1 MFCFSLSPSLCNL
14 SLCNLSTF
22 NHNFQFFTHIISIQQ
37 CYSRHFNFDLVSS
50 GRESFEPN
58 RIVRKEDRNGT
69 RSLALLQWIGGR
81 EEKAR
86 KKKERMKLKK
96 ENEAEEGGPIGK
108 KVKEERLQGVFSSTF
123 QNTTSQLVA

>member
-1 MFCFSLSPSLCNL
+1 MEQGHLLCF
-14 SLCNLSTF
+14 
-22 NHNFQFFTHIISIQQ
+22 
-37 CYSRHFNFDLVSS
+37 
-50 GRESFEPN
+50 
-58 RIVRKEDRNGT
+58 NG
-69 RSLALLQWIGGR
+69 SE